1 MARTTART
9 AVMQMIYERI
19 AGGQG
24 GEETLRMVYDQ
35 LREEENP
42 DVRPIEADEPGQK
55 DRAWISRVL
64 NGVLEQKDELDE
76 RIGKASKGWTVDR
89 MPLVDLTIMRLAAW
103 EILNESDEDVPDSV
117 AISEALTLAEK
128 YSDPAGKSF
137 INGVLGTIAR
147 EKEQKG

>member
-9 AVMQMIYERI
+9 AVMQMIYEHI

-24 GEETLRMVYDQ
+24 GEETLQMVYDQ

-64 NGVLEQKDELDE
+64 NGVLAQKDELDE
-76 RIGKASKGWTVDR
+76 LIGKASKGWTVDR
-89 MPLVDLTIMRLAAW
+89 MPRTWAVTLMPWAVICQWTTDRVVPKDLTHR
-103 EILNESDEDVPDSV
+103 
-117 AISEALTLAEK
+117 
-128 YSDPAGKSF
+128 
-137 INGVLGTIAR
+137 
-147 EKEQKG
+147 